1 MWRFRLPATMDPK
14 GSIARYENEVLSV
27 AIPKISVACKGVSYI
42 SNKNDGDWKI
52 SSLPQDV
59 INPIGDNLSDG
70 SVDLFETEEERI
82 QREVL
87 EDLESFG
94 SPRRIRNV
102 NSCTQSSVAAHRN
115 GWGSGSWMSGFTI
128 FVQ

>member
-1 MWRFRLPATMDPK
+1 MDPG
-14 GSIARYENEVLSV
+14 GSVARYENDVLSV
-27 AIPKISVACKGVSYI
+27 TIPKISVACKGVSYI
-42 SNKNDGDWKI
+42 TKKNDGDWNI
-52 SSLPQDV
+52 SSLPQD
-59 INPIGDNLSDG
+59 INRIGDNLSDG
-70 SVDLFETEEERI
+70 SADVFETEEERI

-115 GWGSGSWMSGFTI
+115 GWGGGSWMSGFTI